1 MLKTLNVVLAEN
13 GKPLPN
19 KLDPKATIKRPL
31 HVTKTGGFA
40 VNFHKQM
47 IAVEPINATTVN
59 ILRGNVVKDTRP
71 ANFTDI
77 GRETKA
83 TREAKAASQPVKK
96 AARINSVDK
105 AKKAKAAAAPQQD
118 AKANKL
124 EELAARYNVTPEKL
138 ALMLELISAA

>member
-19 KLDPKATIKRPL
+19 KLDPKVAIKRPL
-31 HVTKTGGFA
+31 HVTKAGGFA
-40 VNFHKQM
+40 VNYHKQM
-47 IAVEPINATTVN
+47 LAVEPINATTVN

-83 TREAKAASQPVKK
+83 AREAKAAPQPVKK
-96 AARINSVDK
+96 AARVNSVAK
-105 AKKAKAAAAPQQD
+105 AKTAKAAKQPAPQTD
-118 AKANKL
+118 KL
-124 EELAARYNVTPEKL
+124 GELADRYGVSREKI
-138 ALMLELISAA
+138 AMMLELIASA

>member
-1 MLKTLNVVLAEN
+1 MLKTLNVVLAKD
-13 GKPLPN
+13 GVALKS
-19 KLDPKATIKRPL
+19 KLDGSAIKRPL
-31 HVTKTGGFA
+31 HVTKAGGFA
-40 VNFHKQM
+40 IKYHGDFV
-47 IAVEPINATTVN
+47 AVEPINATTVN
-59 ILRGNVVKDTRP
+59 VITTKVVKDTRP

-83 TREAKAASQPVKK
+83 SREAKAAPQPAKK
-96 AARINSVDK
+96 AARVNSVAK